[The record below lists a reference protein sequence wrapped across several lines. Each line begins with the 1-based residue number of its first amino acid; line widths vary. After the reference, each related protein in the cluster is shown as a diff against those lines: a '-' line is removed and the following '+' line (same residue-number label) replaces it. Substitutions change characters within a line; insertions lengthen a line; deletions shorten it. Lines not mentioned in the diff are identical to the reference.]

1 MEWFYSKVVDGTT
14 IPDWW
19 CSVTFRG
26 AGYTKRNRGGVKK
39 IVRTRSDVS
48 VTPPRIGGA
57 GSGCES
63 FTLPNGLHVIVRE
76 DHFAS
81 VVALQAWVKV
91 GAADEEE
98 PEAGVAH
105 VHEHMLFK
113 GTARRGVGQIA
124 AEVESSGGNINAFT
138 TADHTVYHIVLAGR
152 HFTTGLDILADALR
166 NSTFDA
172 AELAR
177 ELKVV
182 MEEWK
187 RSEDMPVSRGYT
199 ELFRRAF
206 AAHPYGRPVIGW
218 KKTIEALD
226 RKKVL
231 SFFRRWYVPNNV
243 VLVVVGDVSPALVR
257 EQVEKHLGDWEGGRL
272 PVRQRPAEPPQR
284 ALIRSAIS
292 MPVQEHHLMLGF
304 RVPSGHD
311 PDAVPLDLLSY
322 VLAGGES
329 TRLVTT
335 LEAQKELVNS
345 ISAFAYTPQ
354 DPGIFVFLASLER
367 AKISAA
373 TTEIL
378 TALARTRTELVTRAE
393 LARARG
399 NLESEFVYRKE
410 TMQGQSRLLG
420 YSQCVFEDPSYEA
433 RYLAE
438 LAAATRED
446 VQRVAAT
453 YFRPENMIAVLV
465 GPDAARHLPKAE
477 QLTAPL
483 AATPPVIRPPSS
495 ARAARRPAIHTRL
508 LGNGVR
514 LVVKEHHATPLVSM
528 RAVTLGGL
536 LLERAEN
543 NGINNFIAGLLTRGS
558 RHHSRES
565 FGRAIDSLA
574 ANIDGFSGRNSFGL
588 RGHFMARH
596 LEEGTDLFLEVLQ
609 HPTFPQEEVE
619 KRRRELLIALSH
631 RDDEPASRA
640 VELFY
645 ATHFPRHPYG
655 MTTLGERESLTSL
668 TRSQLSTYYKRLLA
682 PSRLVVSA
690 VGDLDAGWLL
700 DRLEGALGALP
711 PIRPLPRPLPTPAD
725 ARIQRVTRH
734 LDRQQAH
741 FVLGMRGGRIT
752 DSDRAVLK
760 TLEAILSRQ
769 GGRLFLEL
777 RDRQGLAYSVSAFA
791 SEGVDPGVF
800 GIYFA
805 CAPNVV
811 ERAIAGVLSELARLR
826 DVPVSADELGE
837 ARKYLLGSYEI
848 SLQTNSS
855 QSDELA
861 FNELYGLGIEGGER
875 YREALTHVTPAAIQA
890 AARGYFTP
898 NAYTLAIVGPK
909 PKPAAT
915 KPAKAAAKAKGSPA
929 KKPRAKPAK
938 AAPAR
943 RSARGSR

>member
-1 MEWFYSKVVDGTT
+1 MFEDGTKLPGRAT
-14 IPDWW
+14 SGEPGTLDENEME
-19 CSVTFRG
+19 SRKST
-26 AGYTKRNRGGVKK
+26 
-39 IVRTRSDVS
+39 RTRGDVDA
-48 VTPPRIGGA
+48 TPPRLGGV

-91 GAADEEE
+91 GAADEED

-113 GTARRGVGQIA
+113 GTAKRGVGQIA

-138 TADHTVYHIVLAGR
+138 TADHTVYHLVLAGR
-152 HFTTGLDILADALR
+152 HFATGLDILADALR
-166 NSTFDA
+166 HSTFDA
-172 AELAR
+172 TELAR

-206 AAHPYGRPVIGW
+206 TAHPYGRPVIGW

-231 SFFRRWYVPNNV
+231 SFFHRWYVPNNV

-257 EQVEKHLGDWEGGRL
+257 EQVTKAFADWEGAPL

-284 ALIRSAIS
+284 ALVRTAIN
-292 MPVQEHHLMLGF
+292 MPVQEHQLLLGF

-329 TRLVTT
+329 TRLVTS

-345 ISAFAYTPQ
+345 VSAFAYTPQ

-367 AKISAA
+367 AKIDAA
-373 TTEIL
+373 TKEL
-378 TALARTRTELVTRAE
+378 LAALARTRTELVTRAE
-393 LARARG
+393 MTRARG

-410 TMQGQSRLLG
+410 TMQGQARLLG
-420 YSQCVFEDPSYEA
+420 YSQCVFEDPNYEG

-453 YFRPENMIAVLV
+453 YFRPENMVAVLV
-465 GPDAARHLPKAE
+465 GPDATRLLPRAE
-477 QLTAPL
+477 QLTTPL
-483 AATPPVIRPPSS
+483 AATPPVVRPPGRS
-495 ARAARRPAIHTRL
+495 RAARRPAVHARTL
-508 LGNGVR
+508 ENGVR
-514 LVVKEHHATPLVSM
+514 LLVKEHHATPLVAL

-536 LLERAEN
+536 LLERPET

-565 FGRAIDSLA
+565 LSRAVESLA
-574 ANIDGFSGRNSFGL
+574 ASIDGFSGRNSFGL
-588 RGHFMARH
+588 RGQFMARTV
-596 LEEGTDLFLEVLQ
+596 EEGTDLFLEVLR

-631 RDDEPASRA
+631 RDDDPSSRA

-645 ATHFPRHPYG
+645 ATHFTRHTYG
-655 MTTLGERESLTSL
+655 MTTLGERPSLTSF
-668 TRSQLSTYYKRLLA
+668 TRAQLATYYKRLLA
-682 PSRLVVSA
+682 PNRLVVSA
-690 VGDLDAGWLL
+690 VGDLDASWLL
-700 DRLEGALGALP
+700 DRLEAELGELP
-711 PIRPLPRPLPTPAD
+711 TVRPLPRPLPTPAD
-725 ARIQRVTRH
+725 GRIQRVAHH

-811 ERAIAGVLSELARLR
+811 ERAVAGVLAELARLR

-848 SLQTNSS
+848 SLQTNAS
-855 QSDELA
+855 QADELA
-861 FNELYGLGIEGGER
+861 FNEVYGLGIEGGDR
-875 YREALTHVTPAAIQA
+875 YREALAHVTPAAIQA
-890 AARGYFTP
+890 AARGYFTL
-898 NAYTLAIVGPK
+898 NAYTLAVVGPK
-909 PKPAAT
+909 
-915 KPAKAAAKAKGSPA
+915 
-929 KKPRAKPAK
+929 AKPAK
-938 AAPAR
+938 ARPAR
-943 RSARGSR
+943 ASATKAASVRGSARGSR

>member
-1 MEWFYSKVVDGTT
+1 M
-14 IPDWW
+14 
-19 CSVTFRG
+19 
-26 AGYTKRNRGGVKK
+26 
-39 IVRTRSDVS
+39 RTRGDTSI
-48 VTPPRIGGA
+48 TPPRLGGA

-113 GTARRGVGQIA
+113 GTAKRGVGQIA
-124 AEVESSGGNINAFT
+124 AEVESSGGLINAFT
-138 TADHTVYHIVLAGR
+138 TADHTVYHLVLAGR
-152 HFTTGLDILADALR
+152 HFSTGLDILADALR
-166 NSTFDA
+166 HSTFDA
-172 AELAR
+172 DELAR

-206 AAHPYGRPVIGW
+206 TAHPYGRPVIGW

-226 RKKVL
+226 RPRVL
-231 SFFRRWYVPNNV
+231 SFFHRWYVPNNI

-257 EQVEKHLGDWEGGRL
+257 EQVTKAFADWEGAAL
-272 PVRQRPAEPPQR
+272 PVRQRPTEPPQR
-284 ALIRSAIS
+284 ALVRTAIP
-292 MPVQEHHLMLGF
+292 MPVQEHQLLLGF

-322 VLAGGES
+322 ILAGGES
-329 TRLVTT
+329 TRLVTL
-335 LEAQKELVNS
+335 LEAQKELANS

-354 DPGIFVFLASLER
+354 DPGIFVFLASLES
-367 AKISAA
+367 AKIADA
-373 TTEIL
+373 TAELLGAI
-378 TALARTRTELVTRAE
+378 ARTRTELVTRAE
-393 LARARG
+393 LTRARS

-410 TMQGQSRLLG
+410 TMQGQARLLG
-420 YSQCVFEDPSYEA
+420 YSQCVFEDPNYEG
-433 RYLAE
+433 RYLGE
-438 LAAATRED
+438 LASATRED
-446 VQRVAAT
+446 IQRVAAT
-453 YFRPENMIAVLV
+453 YFRPENMVAVLV
-465 GPDAARHLPKAE
+465 GPEATRHLPKAE
-477 QLTAPL
+477 QLATPL
-483 AATPPVIRPPSS
+483 AAPPPVIRPAGRS
-495 ARAARRPAIHTRL
+495 RAARRPTVQTRTL
-508 LGNGVR
+508 ENGVR
-514 LVVKEHHATPLVSM
+514 LVVKEHHAAPLVAF

-536 LLERAEN
+536 LLERPEN
-543 NGINNFIAGLLTRGS
+543 NGINNFLAGLLTRGS

-565 FGRAIDSLA
+565 LGRAVESLA
-574 ANIDGFSGRNSFGL
+574 ASIDGFSGRNSFGL
-588 RGHFMARH
+588 RGQFMARTV
-596 LEEGTDLFLEVLQ
+596 EEGTELFLEVLR
-609 HPTFPQEEVE
+609 HPTFPEEEVE

-631 RDDEPASRA
+631 RDDDPSSRA
-640 VELFY
+640 IELFY

-655 MTTLGERESLTSL
+655 MPPLGEREPLTTL
-668 TRSQLSTYYKRLLA
+668 TRAQLSAYYKRLLV

-700 DRLEGALGALP
+700 NRLAAALGDLP
-711 PIRPLPRPLPTPAD
+711 PVRPIPRPMSTPPD
-725 ARIQRVTRH
+725 GRIQRVTRH
-734 LDRQQAH
+734 LDRQQSH

-791 SEGVDPGVF
+791 SEGLDPGVF

-805 CAPNVV
+805 CAPDVV
-811 ERAIAGVLSELARLR
+811 ERAIGGVLIELARLR

-848 SLQTNSS
+848 SLQTNAS

-861 FNELYGLGIEGGER
+861 FNEVYGLGIDGGER
-875 YREALTHVTPAAIQA
+875 YREALGHVTPAAVQA
-890 AARGYFTP
+890 AARGYFTLT
-898 NAYTLAIVGPK
+898 AYTLAVVGPK
-909 PKPAAT
+909 AKT
-915 KPAKAAAKAKGSPA
+915 KKSP
-929 KKPRAKPAK
+929 
-938 AAPAR
+938 PAR
-943 RSARGSR
+943 KSARGSR

>member
-1 MEWFYSKVVDGTT
+1 MPTRPTVTT
-14 IPDWW
+14 ASPRP
-19 CSVTFRG
+19 SATNG
-26 AGYTKRNRGGVKK
+26 AV
-39 IVRTRSDVS
+39 
-48 VTPPRIGGA
+48 
-57 GSGCES
+57 ES

-113 GTARRGVGQIA
+113 GTAKRGVGQIA

-138 TADHTVYHIVLAGR
+138 TADHTVYHLVLAGR
-152 HFTTGLDILADALR
+152 HFATGLDILADALR

-172 AELAR
+172 DELAR

-199 ELFRRAF
+199 DLFRRAF
-206 AAHPYGRPVIGW
+206 TAHPYGRPVIGW

-226 RKKVL
+226 RPKVL
-231 SFFRRWYVPNNV
+231 SFFHRWYVPNNI
-243 VLVVVGDVSPALVR
+243 VLVVVGDVKPALVR
-257 EQVEKHLGDWEGGRL
+257 EQVTKAFGDWEGATL
-272 PVRQRPAEPPQR
+272 PVRQRPTEPPQR
-284 ALIRSAIS
+284 ALVRTAIT
-292 MPVQEHHLMLGF
+292 MPVQEHHLLIGF

-322 VLAGGES
+322 ILAGGES
-329 TRLVTT
+329 TRLVTL

-354 DPGIFVFLASLER
+354 DPGLFVFLASLER
-367 AKISAA
+367 AKIGAA
-373 TTEIL
+373 TNEL
-378 TALARTRTELVTRAE
+378 LAALARTRSELVTRAE

-410 TMQGQSRLLG
+410 TMQGQARLLG
-420 YSQCVFEDPSYEA
+420 YSQCVFEDPGYET

-438 LAAATRED
+438 LASATRED

-453 YFRPENMIAVLV
+453 YLRPENMVAVLV
-465 GPDAARHLPKAE
+465 GPDAARLLPKAE

-483 AATPPVIRPPSS
+483 AATPPVIRPAGH
-495 ARAARRPAIHTRL
+495 ARAARRPTVHTRT

-514 LVVKEHHATPLVSM
+514 LVVKEHHATPLVAI

-536 LLERAEN
+536 LLERPEN
-543 NGINNFIAGLLTRGS
+543 NGINNFLAGLLTRGS

-565 FGRAIDSLA
+565 LGRAVESLA

-588 RGHFMARH
+588 RGQFMARTV
-596 LEEGTDLFLEVLQ
+596 EEGTDLFLEVLR
-609 HPTFPQEEVE
+609 HPTFPPDEIE

-631 RDDEPASRA
+631 RDDDAASRA

-645 ATHFPRHPYG
+645 ATHFPHHPYG
-655 MTTLGERESLTSL
+655 MTALGERASLTSF
-668 TRSQLSTYYKRLLA
+668 TRSQLATYYKRLLT
-682 PSRLVVSA
+682 PNRLVVSA
-690 VGDLDAGWLL
+690 VGDLDAPWLL
-700 DRLEGALGALP
+700 DRLEAALGDLP
-711 PIRPLPRPLPTPAD
+711 LVRPLPRPLPTPAD
-725 ARIQRVTRH
+725 ARIQRVSRT

-800 GIYFA
+800 GIYFG
-805 CAPNVV
+805 CAPDVV
-811 ERAIAGVLSELARLR
+811 DRAVAGVLAELRRLR
-826 DVPVSADELGE
+826 DEPVSADELGE

-855 QSDELA
+855 QADELA
-861 FNELYGLGIEGGER
+861 FNEAYGLGIDGGER
-875 YREALTHVTPAAIQA
+875 YRESLAHVTPAAIQA
-890 AARGYFTP
+890 AARTYFTLD
-898 NAYTLAIVGPK
+898 AYTLAIVGPK
-909 PKPAAT
+909 
-915 KPAKAAAKAKGSPA
+915 AAKPKATPRKAGS
-929 KKPRAKPAK
+929 
-938 AAPAR
+938 AR
-943 RSARGSR
+943 RTARASR

>member
-1 MEWFYSKVVDGTT
+1 M
-14 IPDWW
+14 
-19 CSVTFRG
+19 
-26 AGYTKRNRGGVKK
+26 
-39 IVRTRSDVS
+39 RTRTDGNASS
-48 VTPPRIGGA
+48 PRNGG
-57 GSGCES
+57 SES

-91 GAADEEE
+91 GAADEED

-113 GTARRGVGQIA
+113 GTTTRGVGQIA

-138 TADHTVYHIVLAGR
+138 TADHTVYHLVLAGR
-152 HFTTGLDILADALR
+152 HFATGLDILADALR
-166 NSTFDA
+166 HSTFDA
-172 AELAR
+172 TELAR

-206 AAHPYGRPVIGW
+206 TAHPYGRPVIGW

-226 RKKVL
+226 RKMVL
-231 SFFRRWYVPNNV
+231 SFFHRWYVPNNI

-257 EQVEKHLGDWEGGRL
+257 EQVTKAFGDWEGAAL
-272 PVRQRPAEPPQR
+272 PVRQRPSEPPQR
-284 ALIRSAIS
+284 ALVRTAIA

-322 VLAGGES
+322 ILAGGES
-329 TRLVTT
+329 TRLVTL

-354 DPGIFVFLASLER
+354 DPGVFVLLASLER
-367 AKISAA
+367 TKIAAA
-373 TTEIL
+373 TAELLGAI
-378 TALARTRTELVTRAE
+378 ARTRTELVSRAE

-410 TMQGQSRLLG
+410 TMQGQARLLG
-420 YSQCVFEDPSYEA
+420 YSQCVFEDPSYET

-453 YFRPENMIAVLV
+453 YFRPENMTAVLV
-465 GPDAARHLPKAE
+465 GPDAAKHLPKAE

-483 AATPPVIRPPSS
+483 AATPPVIRPAGR
-495 ARAARRPAIHTRL
+495 ARAARRPSVHART

-514 LVVKEHHATPLVSM
+514 LIVKEHHATPLVAF

-536 LLERAEN
+536 LLERPEN
-543 NGINNFIAGLLTRGS
+543 NGINNFVAGLLTRGS

-565 FGRAIDSLA
+565 LGRAVESLA

-588 RGHFMARH
+588 RGQFMARTV
-596 LEEGTDLFLEVLQ
+596 EEGTELFLEVLR
-609 HPTFPQEEVE
+609 HPTFPPDEVE

-640 VELFY
+640 IELFY
-645 ATHFPRHPYG
+645 ATHFPNHPYG
-655 MTTLGERESLTSL
+655 MTALGEKASLTAL
-668 TRSQLSTYYKRLLA
+668 TRSQLATYYKRLLA
-682 PSRLVVSA
+682 PNRLVVSA
-690 VGDLDAGWLL
+690 VGDLDAHWLL
-700 DRLEGALGALP
+700 DRLEAALGDLP
-711 PIRPLPRPLPTPAD
+711 MVRPLPRPLPTAPD
-725 ARIQRVTRH
+725 GRIQRVTRH
-734 LDRQQAH
+734 LERQQAH

-800 GIYFA
+800 GVYFA
-805 CAPNVV
+805 CAPAAVD
-811 ERAIAGVLSELARLR
+811 RAVAGVLAELKRLR

-855 QSDELA
+855 QADELA
-861 FNELYGLGIEGGER
+861 FNEAYGLGVDGGER
-875 YREALTHVTPAAIQA
+875 YRDSLAHVTPAAIQA
-890 AARGYFTP
+890 AARGYFTLD
-898 NAYTLAIVGPK
+898 AYTLAIVGPK
-909 PKPAAT
+909 PKAAKT
-915 KPAKAAAKAKGSPA
+915 KPATST
-929 KKPRAKPAK
+929 PAK

-943 RSARGSR
+943 RNARASR

>member
-1 MEWFYSKVVDGTT
+1 M
-14 IPDWW
+14 
-19 CSVTFRG
+19 
-26 AGYTKRNRGGVKK
+26 
-39 IVRTRSDVS
+39 RTRPSAS
-48 VTPPRIGGA
+48 TPSPRSAAGNGGT
-57 GSGCES
+57 ES

-113 GTARRGVGQIA
+113 GTQRRGVGQIA

-138 TADHTVYHIVLAGR
+138 TADHTVYHLVLAGR
-152 HFTTGLDILADALR
+152 HFATGLDILADALR
-166 NSTFDA
+166 NSAFDA
-172 AELAR
+172 TELAR

-187 RSEDMPVSRGYT
+187 RSEDMPVARGYT

-206 AAHPYGRPVIGW
+206 TAHPYGRPVIGW

-226 RKKVL
+226 RPKVL
-231 SFFRRWYVPNNV
+231 SFFHRWYVPNNI
-243 VLVVVGDVSPALVR
+243 VLIVVGDVSPALVR
-257 EQVEKHLGDWEGGRL
+257 EQVTKAFADWEAAAL
-272 PVRQRPAEPPQR
+272 PVRQRPTEPPQR
-284 ALIRSAIS
+284 ALVRTAIT
-292 MPVQEHHLMLGF
+292 MPVQEHHLLLGF

-311 PDAVPLDLLSY
+311 RDAVPLDLLSY

-329 TRLVTT
+329 TRLVTL

-354 DPGIFVFLASLER
+354 DPGVFVLLASLER
-367 AKISAA
+367 AKIAAA
-373 TTEIL
+373 TTELL
-378 TALARTRTELVTRAE
+378 TALARTRTELVSRAE
-393 LARARG
+393 MARARG

-410 TMQGQSRLLG
+410 TMQGQARLLG
-420 YSQCVFEDPSYEA
+420 YSQCVFEDPGYET

-446 VQRVAAT
+446 VQRVATA
-453 YFRPENMIAVLV
+453 YLRPENMVAVLV

-477 QLTAPL
+477 QMTAPL
-483 AATPPVIRPPSS
+483 AAPPPVSPRR
-495 ARAARRPAIHTRL
+495 ARTARRPTVHART

-514 LVVKEHHATPLVSM
+514 LVVKEHHATPLVAL

-536 LLERAEN
+536 LFERPEN
-543 NGINNFIAGLLTRGS
+543 NGINNFLAGLLTRGS

-565 FGRAIDSLA
+565 LGRAVESLA
-574 ANIDGFSGRNSFGL
+574 ASIDGFSGRNSFGL
-588 RGHFMARH
+588 RGQFMARTV
-596 LEEGTDLFLEVLQ
+596 EEGTDLFLEVLR
-609 HPTFPQEEVE
+609 HPTFPPDEIE

-631 RDDEPASRA
+631 RDDDPASRA
-640 VELFY
+640 IELFY
-645 ATHFPRHPYG
+645 ATHFPHHPYG
-655 MTTLGERESLTSL
+655 MTTLGERTPLRSF
-668 TRSQLSTYYKRLLA
+668 TRSQLAAYYKRLLA
-682 PSRLVVSA
+682 PARLVVSA
-690 VGDLDAGWLL
+690 VGDLDAPWML
-700 DRLEGALGALP
+700 DRLEAALGDLP
-711 PIRPLPRPLPTPAD
+711 LVRPLVRPLPTPPNP
-725 ARIQRVTRH
+725 RIQRVTRQ

-777 RDRQGLAYSVSAFA
+777 RDRQGLAYTVSAFA

-805 CAPNVV
+805 CAPDAI
-811 ERAIAGVLSELARLR
+811 ERAVAGVLHELRRLR
-826 DVPVSADELGE
+826 DEPVSADELGE
-837 ARKYLLGSYEI
+837 ARTYLLGSYEI
-848 SLQTNSS
+848 SLQTNAS
-855 QSDELA
+855 QGDELA
-861 FNELYGLGIEGGER
+861 FNEAYGLGVEGGER
-875 YREALTHVTPAAIQA
+875 YRESLAHVTPAAVQA
-890 AARGYFTP
+890 AARGYLTLD
-898 NAYTLAIVGPK
+898 AYTLAVVGPK
-909 PKPAAT
+909 G
-915 KPAKAAAKAKGSPA
+915 AKATS
-929 KKPRAKPAK
+929 RK
-938 AAPAR
+938 AAPGRRAAR
-943 RSARGSR
+943 ANR

>member
-1 MEWFYSKVVDGTT
+1 M
-14 IPDWW
+14 
-19 CSVTFRG
+19 
-26 AGYTKRNRGGVKK
+26 
-39 IVRTRSDVS
+39 RTRPTATTVS
-48 VTPPRIGGA
+48 PRIVAANGGT
-57 GSGCES
+57 ES

-113 GTARRGVGQIA
+113 GTTRRGVGQIA

-138 TADHTVYHIVLAGR
+138 TADHTVYHLVLAGR
-152 HFTTGLDILADALR
+152 HFATGLDILADALR
-166 NSTFDA
+166 HSTFDA
-172 AELAR
+172 TELAR

-206 AAHPYGRPVIGW
+206 TAHPYGRPVIGW

-226 RKKVL
+226 RAKVL
-231 SFFRRWYVPNNV
+231 SFFHRWYVPNNV
-243 VLVVVGDVSPALVR
+243 VLVVVGDVNPALVR
-257 EQVEKHLGDWEGGRL
+257 EQVTKAFGDWEGATL
-272 PVRQRPAEPPQR
+272 PVRQRPTEPPQR
-284 ALIRSAIS
+284 TLVRTAIT
-292 MPVQEHHLMLGF
+292 MPVQEHHLLLGF

-329 TRLVTT
+329 TRLVTL

-367 AKISAA
+367 AKIAAA
-373 TTEIL
+373 TNEL
-378 TALARTRTELVTRAE
+378 LAALARTRTELVTRAE

-410 TMQGQSRLLG
+410 TMQGQARLLG
-420 YSQCVFEDPSYEA
+420 YSQCVFEDPGYEL

-438 LAAATRED
+438 LANATRED
-446 VQRVAAT
+446 IQRVAAT
-453 YFRPENMIAVLV
+453 YLRPENMVAVLV
-465 GPDAARHLPKAE
+465 GPDAVRHLPKAE
-477 QLTAPL
+477 QLAAPL
-483 AATPPVIRPPSS
+483 AATPPMIRPAGRS
-495 ARAARRPAIHTRL
+495 RAARRPAVHTRT

-514 LVVKEHHATPLVSM
+514 LVVKEHHATPLVAL

-536 LLERAEN
+536 LLERPEN
-543 NGINNFIAGLLTRGS
+543 NGINNFLAGLLTRGS

-565 FGRAIDSLA
+565 LGRAVESLA

-588 RGHFMARH
+588 RGQFMARTV
-596 LEEGTDLFLEVLQ
+596 EEGTDLFLEVLR
-609 HPTFPQEEVE
+609 HPTFPSDEIE

-631 RDDEPASRA
+631 RDDDPASRA
-640 VELFY
+640 IELFY
-645 ATHFPRHPYG
+645 ATHFPHHPYG
-655 MTTLGERESLTSL
+655 MTALGERASLTSF
-668 TRSQLSTYYKRLLA
+668 TRSQLATYYKRLLT

-690 VGDLDAGWLL
+690 VGDLDAHWLL
-700 DRLEGALGALP
+700 DRLEAALGDLP
-711 PIRPLPRPLPTPAD
+711 TVRPLPRPLPTPPAPR
-725 ARIQRVTRH
+725 AQRVTRH

-805 CAPNVV
+805 CAPDVV
-811 ERAIAGVLSELARLR
+811 ERAVAGVQAELQRLR

-855 QSDELA
+855 QADELA
-861 FNELYGLGIEGGER
+861 FNEAYGLGADGGER
-875 YREALTHVTPAAIQA
+875 YRESLAHVTPAAIQA
-890 AARGYFTP
+890 AARCYLTLD
-898 NAYTLAIVGPK
+898 AYTLAIVGPK
-909 PKPAAT
+909 APKAKAT
-915 KPAKAAAKAKGSPA
+915 ARKAAA
-929 KKPRAKPAK
+929 
-938 AAPAR
+938 AR
-943 RSARGSR
+943 RNARASR